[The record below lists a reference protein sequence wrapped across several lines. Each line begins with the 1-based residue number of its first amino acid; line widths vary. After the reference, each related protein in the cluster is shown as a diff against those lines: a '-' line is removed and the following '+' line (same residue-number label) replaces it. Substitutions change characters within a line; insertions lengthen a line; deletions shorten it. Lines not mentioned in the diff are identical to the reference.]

1 MSAILK
7 SLPLAND
14 QSLVLTKAMMRA
26 AERLSVT
33 ASLLSSIVGL
43 SEATLSRMKNGRYHL
58 EPASKP
64 YEIALLFVRLFRSL
78 DAIVGGDDGVAAAWL
93 QNRNVALNGIP
104 AQKIRS
110 ITGLIDVLTYLDARR
125 ALV

>member
-7 SLPLAND
+7 QNPAANN
-14 QSLVLTKAMMRA
+14 QSLVLTKALMRA
-26 AERLSVT
+26 AERLSVPS
-33 ASLLSSIVGL
+33 SLLSSIIGL

-58 EPASKP
+58 EPGSKP
-64 YEIALLFVRLFRSL
+64 YEISLLFVRLFRSL

-93 QNRNVALNGIP
+93 QNSNAALNGVP
-104 AQKIRS
+104 AQKICS
-110 ITGLIDVLTYLDARR
+110 IAGLVDVLGYLDARR